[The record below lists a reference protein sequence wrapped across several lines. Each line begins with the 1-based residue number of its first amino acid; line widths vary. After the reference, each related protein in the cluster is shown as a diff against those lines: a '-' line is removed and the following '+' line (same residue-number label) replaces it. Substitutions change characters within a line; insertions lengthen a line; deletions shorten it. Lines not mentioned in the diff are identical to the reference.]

1 MNLSHGFFFPIH
13 GKILESMSL
22 HAPLEKRECH
32 VPGEE
37 DSPDVGWYS
46 GKCISH
52 AADDD
57 IFEYGRAF
65 EVRRLVRRVA
75 PEVTVPHE
83 LKWKCKYCKVVNV
96 LDQYLSCFVL
106 SKGNQL
112 RIYYLWAGRYIH
124 RNGIAL
130 RTTSAVGKK
139 PA

>member
-1 MNLSHGFFFPIH
+1 MEFSGERGKGYMNLSHGFFFPVH

-37 DSPDVGWYS
+37 DSPDVGWYG

-52 AADDD
+52 ATDDD

-83 LKWKCKYCKVVNV
+83 LKWKCEYCNVVNG

-106 SKGNQL
+106 S
-112 RIYYLWAGRYIH
+112 RETSSMYITY
-124 RNGIAL
+124 GQDV
-130 RTTSAVGKK
+130 TYTEMV
-139 PA
+139 